1 MLVTREKNAWMMH
14 FKKENVYAK
23 EKEKKRVKQRVTL
36 LLFMRQHWSREK
48 REKLSIL
55 TMRIQTPKDKL

>member
-1 MLVTREKNAWMMH
+1 MMH
-14 FKKENVYAK
+14 FKKETYAPKKK
-23 EKEKKRVKQRVTL
+23 EEKKNVLNSESPFYYL
-36 LLFMRQHWSREK
+36 LRQHWSREK

>member
-1 MLVTREKNAWMMH
+1 MMH
-14 FKKENVYAK
+14 FKKETYAPKKK
-23 EKEKKRVKQRVTL
+23 EEKKNVL
-36 LLFMRQHWSREK
+36 NSESPFYYFLRQHWSREK

>member
-1 MLVTREKNAWMMH
+1 MMH

-23 EKEKKRVKQRVTL
+23 KKNVLNSESPFYYL
-36 LLFMRQHWSREK
+36 LRQHWSHEK
-48 REKLSIL
+48 REKLSVL

>member
-1 MLVTREKNAWMMH
+1 MMH
-14 FKKENVYAK
+14 FKKETYAP
-23 EKEKKRVKQRVTL
+23 KKKKKKKKTVLNSESPFYYL
-36 LLFMRQHWSREK
+36 LRQHWSREK